1 MKHKIKYPAFLAFTA
16 VSLLLMSNGLEAQ
29 PVYRPVKRPAYRYSG
44 IFDNTPAN
52 QSRQTYGPYVR
63 GEAYRPYLKLGIHF
77 DPLISWFTT
86 QSYDVRNDGPVPGF
100 SFGLT
105 YNSYFGRNYSFS
117 SGIRII
123 NAGGRLICNEA
134 TTFEIRNFDRE
145 IVNVDPY
152 EPIIYRVN
160 YISVPLGVKLETDQ
174 LGYGKVFAD
183 LGFDPKIMVLGT
195 AAIPSINVRSDNAM
209 AELRKINLG
218 WHIMAGFEYPLGTSN
233 DLTMG
238 IGFENNFLDATR
250 DIGNQPWDIVSN
262 KILSFRIGVAF

>member
-1 MKHKIKYPAFLAFTA
+1 MKNNRNYPAIKALTAIILLFT
-16 VSLLLMSNGLEAQ
+16 VSSISAQ
-29 PVYRPVKRPAYRYSG
+29 TVYRPVQRPAYRYSG
-44 IFDNTPAN
+44 IFDNPRAN
-52 QSRQTYGPYVR
+52 QSRQSYGPYAR
-63 GEAYRPYLKLGIHF
+63 GEDYRPYLKLGIHF

-86 QSYDVRNDGPVPGF
+86 RSYDVRNDGPVPGF

-105 YNSYFGRNYSFS
+105 YNNYFGRNYSFS

-134 TTFEIRNFDRE
+134 TTFEIRNFERE

-174 LGYGKVFAD
+174 FSYGKVFAD
-183 LGFDPKIMVLGT
+183 LGFDPKILVLGT
-195 AAIPSINVRSDNAM
+195 AAIPSINIRSDNAM

-238 IGFENNFLDATR
+238 VGFENNFLDATR

-262 KILSFRIGVAF
+262 KMLSFRIGLSF